1 MALSHHQT
9 LQYLSGNFIISAGS
23 ILFRKRP
30 SAEPDSSALEICILH
45 HLTEDEWLLPK
56 GRKDRGET
64 IEQAAIRETYEETG
78 YPCHLWPQRMPTRA
92 PAPGINDTHYAEVV
106 DNITEPVAVAI
117 RDLGE
122 GRAKLIFWYIAL
134 AEDGAEKV
142 AGSQMENENFE
153 SAFLDIPTV
162 LERLTFQND
171 REVVQQAVDIVKG
184 GAKGMTLRDP
194 SAALKEKSKS

>member
-1 MALSHHQT
+1 MALSHYQT

-78 YPCHLWPQRMPTRA
+78 YPCHLWPQL
-92 PAPGINDTHYAEVV
+92 V
-106 DNITEPVAVAI
+106 DDITEPVAVTI

-153 SAFLDIPTV
+153 SAFLDIPT
-162 LERLTFQND
+162 D

-194 SAALKEKSKS
+194 SAALKEERKS